1 MNNGVAIV
9 SMVLLFAQLGVKM
22 AERLSDTRK
31 PTEVYDEP
39 WIHQMG
45 PNPSENALGKWLVF
59 KHITVIDKHWENIR
73 RAVESGE
80 LGAIR
85 AKVRTMADP
94 VNPTNGDRE
103 MKVICVHTTKEKMD
117 DVGMKLIQL
126 VKQTIS
132 YKTDEA
138 SRSGKYTCLGDGKVT
153 CRTLSWNNGRPEF
166 TE

>member
-1 MNNGVAIV
+1 
-9 SMVLLFAQLGVKM
+9 M

-39 WIHQMG
+39 WIYQKN
-45 PNPSENALGKWLVF
+45 PNRKKALGKWLVF

-80 LGAIR
+80 LGAEQ
-85 AKVRTMADP
+85 AKVSTMAADG
-94 VNPTNGDRE
+94 PTSGGDRE
-103 MKVICVHTTKEKMD
+103 MGVICVYTTKETMD

-126 VKQTIS
+126 VKQTIR

-138 SRSGKYTCLGDGKVT
+138 TLSGRYTCLGHGKVT
-153 CRTLSWNNGRPEF
+153 CRTLSWNNGRPKF
-166 TE
+166 TD